1 MTEVYIYGIPLRIVY
16 DFVDKILPEDFNNK
30 VQILKKIVQELEN
43 KVSELEAQGLTV
55 SAEVKTKIQDI
66 KSKVYAL
73 PTVKYGEYV
82 MAEHHNKI
90 VDILKDIADVLEQIP
105 VEKVVEKLVPECK
118 AKLEVNSPL
127 PNRAILTTTSKA
139 SYSVESPL
147 SNRAVIT
154 PKTRVTVSVSVY

>member
-1 MTEVYIYGIPLRIVY
+1 
-16 DFVDKILPEDFNNK
+16 
-30 VQILKKIVQELEN
+30 
-43 KVSELEAQGLTV
+43 V
-55 SAEVKTKIQDI
+55 SAEVKSKIQDI

-118 AKLEVNSPL
+118 PKLEVNSPPKCHITL
-127 PNRAILTTTSKA
+127 KPTISITISVTTK
-139 SYSVESPL
+139 
-147 SNRAVIT
+147 
-154 PKTRVTVSVSVY
+154 